1 MGLFSTIQVYEQ
13 DGAIVFKDPADTAP
27 FAAYPKGSIKI
38 RNFGSSG
45 FLFEREVDSTDIVYV
60 EEADDVLDITAA
72 SYGVT
77 RDDVYQ
83 LLYPVLSTT
92 SILDELAELSSFDMI
107 PGNNIDITYYPGIDA
122 GNPSGNTNNIYTIV
136 YSTGMTVIATKTLSY
151 NAADNVI
158 SVITT

>member
-13 DGAIVFKDPADTAP
+13 DGAIVFKDPAESAP
-27 FAAYPKGSIKI
+27 FAAYPKGSIKV
-38 RNFGSSG
+38 RNYGSSG
-45 FLFEREVDSTDIVYV
+45 FLFEREVDSTDIAYV

-72 SYGVT
+72 PYGIT

-92 SILDELAELSSFDMI
+92 SILDELSELASFDMI

>member
-1 MGLFSTIQVYEQ
+1 MSLFSTIQVYEQ
-13 DGAIVFKDPADTAP
+13 DGAIVFKDPADSAP
-27 FAAYPKGSIKI
+27 FAAFPKGSIKV
-38 RNFGSSG
+38 RNYGTSG
-45 FLFEREVDSTDIVYV
+45 FLFEREVDSADIAFV
-60 EEADDVLDITAA
+60 EEANDVLDIAST

-77 RDDVYQ
+77 RTIVYN

-92 SILDELAELSSFDMI
+92 SILEDFGELANFDMI
-107 PGNNIDITYYPGIDA
+107 PGNNINITYYPGIDG

-136 YSTGMTVIATKTLSY
+136 YTTGATVIATKTLSY

>member
-27 FAAYPKGSIKI
+27 FAAFPKGSIKI
-38 RNFGSSG
+38 RNYGVSG
-45 FLFEREVDSTDIVYV
+45 FLFEREVDGADIAFV
-60 EEADDVLDITAA
+60 EEADDVLDITAVP
-72 SYGVT
+72 YGVT
-77 RDDVYQ
+77 RSNVYK

-92 SILDELAELSSFDMI
+92 SILDELAELASFDMI